1 MRGTPVS
8 DKIRDQISAFLDGE
22 LPVRECDLLLRRMR
36 RDGELQRT
44 FDRYG
49 LVGDAI
55 RDSISGVPQGL
66 LRDRVM
72 HAVQDEQPYAARSGI
87 WRSWGRV
94 LQPVAGIAV
103 AASVAV
109 VAVLSLRGNDQL
121 PPPLES
127 VATNADPSLYITVP
141 EPTYTAP
148 AAVPPTRLTN
158 YLMNHSEYA
167 TTFGRKSM
175 QTRILID
182 ESGNDEESP
191 DRDYRE

>member
-1 MRGTPVS
+1 MS

-36 RDGELQRT
+36 RDGELRRT

-49 LVGDAI
+49 LIGDAV
-55 RDSISGVPQGL
+55 RDSIPGVPQGL

-72 HAVQDEQPYAARSGI
+72 HVVHDEQPFAARSGI
-87 WRSWGRV
+87 WRKWGRV
-94 LQPVAGIAV
+94 LQPAAGIAV

-109 VAVLSLRGNDQL
+109 VAVLSLRSSDPL
-121 PPPLES
+121 PPPPAS
-127 VATNADPSLYITVP
+127 AANSADPALYVTVP

-148 AAVPPTRLTN
+148 ATVPPTRLTN
-158 YLMNHSEYA
+158 YLMNHSQYA
-167 TTFGRKSM
+167 TTFGRKAM

-182 ESGNDEESP
+182 EPGNDEPGNDEP
-191 DRDYRE
+191 NEREQPE